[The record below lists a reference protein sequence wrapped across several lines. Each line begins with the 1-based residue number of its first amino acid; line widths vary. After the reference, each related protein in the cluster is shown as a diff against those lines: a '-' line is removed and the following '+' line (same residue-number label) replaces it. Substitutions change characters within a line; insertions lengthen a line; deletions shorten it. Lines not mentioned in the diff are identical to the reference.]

1 MANSKPFIPENKTAS
16 ELAQDFLL
24 DAGVSEGWNEDKGF
38 FISIGSSV
46 FEEADPSTNP
56 NFLNIRAMKAFEAN
70 ITAKGDIISY
80 IRTTMSAEDLI
91 TVPSSGLSTEFDEKK
106 YNLELKLQSKIRKY
120 KKAAINYDKTLSN
133 NFNNM
138 RRNIYRCCNGWPAF
152 SIYFKIRYK
161 NRYFGQKKAE
171 DLKKAEA
178 ELFLALESEI
188 NSLKT
193 SKEIARTDFTRKH
206 ILCQNI
212 IIDDPCR
219 CLSSC
224 SFRVICRWAI

>member
-1 MANSKPFIPENKTAS
+1 MLKSFFLQKLYFFLLSFFFFFNANANEVERVRNMANSKPFIQENKTAS
-16 ELAQDFLL
+16 ELAQDFIL

-46 FEEADPSTNP
+46 FEEADPATNP

-120 KKAAINYDKTLSN
+120 KKAAISYDKTLSN
-133 NFNNM
+133 NFNNIDG
-138 RRNIYRCCNGWPAF
+138 NIY
-152 SIYFKIRYK
+152 
-161 NRYFGQKKAE
+161 
-171 DLKKAEA
+171 
-178 ELFLALESEI
+178 
-188 NSLKT
+188 
-193 SKEIARTDFTRKH
+193 
-206 ILCQNI
+206 
-212 IIDDPCR
+212 
-219 CLSSC
+219 
-224 SFRVICRWAI
+224 